1 MNVVTHQKSQMK
13 TPSPTTALLIP
24 HAPLHFPLELKL
36 ACEAKAEIQ
45 KMQKRESTHAIAYG
59 FASLRVRGNRGV
71 IVRYM
76 IAGIVRKH
84 SPKYHPGLPS
94 ILSAPLKTTISMI
107 QATTM
112 TTTWAMCTNILIFCR
127 LWTSN
132 STILGGC
139 YGKQAFGG
147 RCGYS
152 LGTRDRCDER
162 KKETERKK

>member
-1 MNVVTHQKSQMK
+1 MSIGIVRETYQMK

-84 SPKYHPGLPS
+84 CSISFVLGEEEFVYQSKVPS
-94 ILSAPLKTTISMI
+94 RPSVDFVCSFENHNFHDPSDNNDDYLGDVYKHLDLLQIVDIEFDHFGWL
-107 QATTM
+107 
-112 TTTWAMCTNILIFCR
+112 
-127 LWTSN
+127 LW
-132 STILGGC
+132 
-139 YGKQAFGG
+139 
-147 RCGYS
+147 
-152 LGTRDRCDER
+152 
-162 KKETERKK
+162 